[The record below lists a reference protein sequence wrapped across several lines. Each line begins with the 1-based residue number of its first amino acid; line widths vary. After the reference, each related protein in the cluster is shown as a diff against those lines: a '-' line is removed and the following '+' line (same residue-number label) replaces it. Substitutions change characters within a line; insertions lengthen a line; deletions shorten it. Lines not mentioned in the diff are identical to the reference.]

1 MKALISLL
9 ILSSTQAIKLRDD
22 DYDFYSDAPASSNLD
37 KDFEKLSIP
46 DKPAR
51 ASDSKPIDKKNVA
64 TGEAV
69 EEKDVKEEKDKK
81 EKEIK
86 KNVATDEAVDDK
98 GVKEEKD
105 KKEKEIKKDVENDS
119 TFFTS

>member
-46 DKPAR
+46 DKPAQ
-51 ASDSKPIDKKNVA
+51 SKDSKPEDKKNVA
-64 TGEAV
+64 TDDAVVEKDKKEKVIKKDEAV
-69 EEKDVKEEKDKK
+69 EEKDV
-81 EKEIK
+81 
-86 KNVATDEAVDDK
+86 N
-98 GVKEEKD
+98 EEKD